1 MNLGNNFNTNTIS
14 SRAPLTTSFFAFIF
28 DFGFKACRGF
38 PVLGA
43 DDKDGF
49 DAKAKPEA
57 EKDGRKRLFRRI
69 TRNIE
74 ETALSGNKKTG
85 GRWLPPVFFIRIK
98 RRT

>member
-57 EKDGRKRLFRRI
+57 EKDGRKRLLRRI

-74 ETALSGNKKTG
+74 KTAFSGNKKTG
-85 GRWLPPVFFIRIK
+85 GR
-98 RRT
+98 

>member
-1 MNLGNNFNTNTIS
+1 MGVKPGNAINVNTIS
-14 SRAPLTTSFFAFIF
+14 SRASSTASSFAFIF
-28 DFGFKACRGF
+28 GFGFKACRGF

-49 DAKAKPEA
+49 DAKAKLAA
-57 EKDGRKRLFRRI
+57 EKDGRKRLLRRI

-85 GRWLPPVFFIRIK
+85 GR
-98 RRT
+98 